1 MSQGESTL
9 GPFRSLVI
17 LFDIFIAGNNSY
29 ILHFFFFRYDGHR
42 DRSKKSKSMLSMV
55 GDNML
60 DPNIAA
66 EEGQVLTDLLRLC
79 CVVEQYEMY

>member
-1 MSQGESTL
+1 
-9 GPFRSLVI
+9 
-17 LFDIFIAGNNSY
+17 
-29 ILHFFFFRYDGHR
+29 
-42 DRSKKSKSMLSMV
+42 MLSMV

-66 EEGQVLTDLLRLC
+66 EEGQVLIDLLRLC